1 MGKEQGSRIN
11 DQGLRI
17 KPPTLERKWSMAKL
31 GRKFVE
37 EMRKKLD
44 VELLGVASVEKS
56 NSAELKRRATA
67 LLPGAKSVVIMAKE
81 VFKELMPLLKPG
93 KEAGEAEGGEFFG
106 PHCDYLNARLTK
118 GVYDLAGVLHAKG
131 YRVFPLPAAGAPVDQ
146 RRLITLFSYKH
157 AAELAGL
164 GTMGRHTLLITP
176 EYGPRVR
183 LAGLLT
189 DAVIEPSR
197 VSRKNSCVNCDACI
211 RACPAG
217 ALQAPPQGRA
227 YSINPF
233 ACRTYRG
240 AGLTCN
246 VCLKACVDVLE

>member
-1 MGKEQGSRIN
+1 M
-11 DQGLRI
+11 
-17 KPPTLERKWSMAKL
+17 MAKFD
-31 GRKFVE
+31 RHFVE
-37 EMRKKLD
+37 EMKKKLD

-56 NSAELKRRATA
+56 NSAELKKRAAA
-67 LLPGAKSVVIMAKE
+67 LLPGAKSVVIFGKE
-81 VFKELMPLLKPG
+81 VFKELVALLKPG
-93 KEAGEAEGGEFFG
+93 KEVGEAEGGEFFG
-106 PHCDYLNARLTK
+106 PHCDYLNGRLTK
-118 GVYDLAGVLHAKG
+118 AVYDFAGILRKEG
-131 YRVFPLPAAGAPVDQ
+131 YRAFPLPAAGAPVDQ
-146 RRLITLFSYKH
+146 RHLITLLSYKH

-189 DAVIEPSR
+189 DAEIEPSP
-197 VSRKNSCVNCDACI
+197 VSKKDSCVNCDACI

-217 ALQAPPQGRA
+217 ALQTPKEGKA
-227 YSINPF
+227 YAINPF

-240 AGLTCN
+240 SGLTCN